1 VDLGLANKVALIAGG
16 SSGIGLA
23 SATELAAEGAHVA
36 ICGRDPGR
44 LAAAERSLKKAA
56 RGRVSTASVDISDPK
71 AARRWVEETAADFGA
86 LHILL
91 VSGGSPPVGPASAF
105 GLAEYESAVGSAL
118 FPPVGLALAAL
129 PHLRAARW
137 GRLLFVASET
147 ASAPIPS
154 LALSG
159 VARAAIVRFAQAMA
173 AELGRDGITV
183 NVLAPALTRT
193 PPIERAAERLAAQTP
208 GSDAEA
214 QLRAMGQHNA
224 IGRIARPE
232 EVAAVAVFLAS
243 ERASFVTGGVH
254 PIDGGSGVMGP
265 EMPQVTGAA
274 KDTYT

>member
-1 VDLGLANKVALIAGG
+1 LDLGLVNKVALIAGG
-16 SSGIGLA
+16 SSGLGLA
-23 SATELAAEGAHVA
+23 AARELAAEGAHVA

-44 LAAAERSLKKAA
+44 LAAAERTLKEVA
-56 RGRVSTASVDISDPK
+56 RGRFSTASVDISVPE
-71 AARRWVEETAADFGA
+71 AARRWVEETVTDFGA

-91 VSGGSPPVGPASAF
+91 VSGGSPPVGPAPAF
-105 GLAEYESAVGSAL
+105 QLTDYESAVGSVL
-118 FPPVGLALAAL
+118 LPPVGLALAAL
-129 PHLRAARW
+129 PHLRAAGW

-147 ASAPIPS
+147 AAVPVPS

-159 VARAAIVRFAQAMA
+159 MARAAIVRFAQAMA

-193 PPIERAAERLAAQTP
+193 PPIERAAERLAARAP

-254 PIDGGSGVMGP
+254 LIDGGSSVMGP
-265 EMPQVTGAA
+265 DMPQVTGAA

>member
-44 LAAAERSLKKAA
+44 LAAAERTLKKAA

>member
-1 VDLGLANKVALIAGG
+1 LDLGLTNKVALIAGG
-16 SSGIGLA
+16 SSGLGLA
-23 SATELAAEGAHVA
+23 SAAELAAEGAHVA

-44 LAAAERSLKKAA
+44 LAAAERTLKEAA
-56 RGRVSTASVDISDPK
+56 RGRVSTASVDITDPA
-71 AARRWVEETAADFGA
+71 AARRWVEETAAGLGG

-105 GLAEYESAVGSAL
+105 GLAEYESAVGSVL

-129 PHLRAARW
+129 PHMRAARW

-147 ASAPIPS
+147 ATVPIPS

-183 NVLAPALTRT
+183 NVLAPAATRT
-193 PPIERAAERLAAQTP
+193 QMVERAAERLAALTP

-232 EVAAVAVFLAS
+232 EFAAVAVFLAS

-254 PIDGGSGVMGP
+254 LIDGGSSVVGP
-265 EMPQVTGAA
+265 EMPQVTGAS